1 MRLVTVSLLCA
12 LALSSPVMAKET
24 SDSKVSSKDSSDA
37 LVTEI
42 VNTVKTA
49 KLTEEEK
56 QEQKKVRNARVESIL
71 TDLEAKGQ
79 IPPDAKAKILDGLRS
94 DKPMH
99 EHVPGMDSGWKA
111 RLNIDEFCASTT
123 SKVLT
128 DHLETQDLKNL
139 LKFLKTSTGQKIIKQ
154 TPDMLSE
161 AFELAAAR
169 FVPPLMEIGKQFA
182 MQKMM
187 QPKQLTPEQMEK
199 QKEMMDKIKDML
211 KQNQQSPEPK
221 PDET

>member
-1 MRLVTVSLLCA
+1 MRLVTVSLLCT

-42 VNTVKTA
+42 VNTVKAA

-71 TDLEAKGQ
+71 TELEAKGQ
-79 IPPDAKAKILDGLRS
+79 IPPDAKAKILAGLRS
-94 DKPMH
+94 DKPVH
-99 EHVPGMDSGWKA
+99 EHVPGVDSAWTA
-111 RLNIDEFCASTT
+111 RLNLDEFCASTT

-128 DHLETQDLKNL
+128 DHLDNQDLKNV
-139 LKFLKTSTGQKIIKQ
+139 LKFLKTPTGQKIIKQ

-161 AFELAAAR
+161 AFELTVAR
-169 FVPPLMEIGKQFA
+169 FLPPLMELGKQFA
-182 MQKMM
+182 KQKMM
-187 QPKQLTPEQMEK
+187 QPKELTPEQMEK
-199 QKEMMDKIKDML
+199 QKEMMNKIKDL
-211 KQNQQSPEPK
+211 LRQNQQSSEPK